1 MSIFRYV
8 AAGSL
13 VAAGTLVGVGWQT
26 ASAGCTVNVEIHNVD
41 SEDAQVDWS
50 DSQVKIRYGTWRTLG
65 SSTRT
70 VEAGE
75 EIVEDF
81 NLTFGC
87 GTDRQYR
94 FQFIEDGAVWTDYFP
109 SDSTF
114 TDNQTI
120 HVHIDR

>member
-1 MSIFRYV
+1 MSMFRYV
-8 AAGSL
+8 AAGTL
-13 VAAGTLVGVGWQT
+13 ALAGTLVGVGAQT
-26 ASAGCTVNVEIHNVD
+26 ASAGCTVNVEIHNVTD
-41 SEDAQVDWS
+41 EDAQVDWS

-65 SSTRT
+65 SSTRS
-70 VEAGE
+70 VDAGE

-87 GTDRQYR
+87 GTARQYR
-94 FQFIEDGAVWTDYFP
+94 FQFIQDGNVWTDYFP

-120 HVHIDR
+120 HVHID